1 MDVKG
6 VKVDQLSGHW
16 LATGT
21 RLTLVKRLCQL
32 NPPLPPTCSATSP
45 PGQCLFMFVELGLF
59 MTSWKY
65 LKNLAQFV
73 LGSNKHVCTLLICAW
88 YVCTYTTYRCQVFL
102 CVCVCVCVVIYISM
116 NIMYGLSSDLLSMLC
131 DQVWC
136 SLSGQVRILAYYNT
150 IDTYTHMK

>member
-1 MDVKG
+1 MLLVLTRVSFLLAASVCYPLVCTHTFFKVWHPHIVIVMDVKG

-102 CVCVCVCVVIYISM
+102 CVCVW
-116 NIMYGLSSDLLSMLC
+116 LC
-131 DQVWC
+131 
-136 SLSGQVRILAYYNT
+136 T
-150 IDTYTHMK
+150 